1 MRLQTK
7 LLTSWQTQVTETV
20 PHWVFVCLFTDP
32 LRTVMWNVLF
42 TKTLSCRRESTFHLI
57 SSITLWIYSR
67 LCETTP
73 FSGRWLSS
81 HATNNGPRYFH
92 QICCGVTTCD
102 CNQAWQVSLYSV
114 YRLQFCEGQSL
125 PLPPS
130 LRHYRWHHA
139 MPSVAVGSV
148 PAVATIQSVM
158 CTTYKYIAIISW
170 LLLCSMLLLLLSASL
185 YFSKRDAYWD
195 RLCRDVVGWLSRAC
209 TVAKRCILGL

>member
-1 MRLQTK
+1 M
-7 LLTSWQTQVTETV
+7 TETV

-67 LCETTP
+67 SCETTP

-130 LRHYRWHHA
+130 
-139 MPSVAVGSV
+139 
-148 PAVATIQSVM
+148 PAWDITVDTVLCHQ
-158 CTTYKYIAIISW
+158 W
-170 LLLCSMLLLLLSASL
+170 LLVQCLPWLPYSQWCVQLISTLLLSHGCFYAPC
-185 YFSKRDAYWD
+185 YYYY
-195 RLCRDVVGWLSRAC
+195 
-209 TVAKRCILGL
+209 